1 MAAAKAPEREN
12 EVRAEA
18 KYVRVS
24 ARKARLVTE
33 HIRGRSVPE
42 ARTVLAFTERAVAKE
57 IEKVL
62 HSAVSNAEANHGMIG
77 DELFVSTVY
86 VDEGPTIKRWRA
98 RARGRVA
105 RINKRT
111 CHITVKVAPLEGV
124 TPAAIA
130 PAVEEA
136 AATKAPRKRAAAAK
150 TPAKKPTTR
159 KKKEAT
165 A

>member
-1 MAAAKAPEREN
+1 VATRSPEKQ

-42 ARTVLAFTERAVAKE
+42 ARTVLMFTERAVAKE

-111 CHITVKVAPLEGV
+111 CHITVKVAEREGV
-124 TPAAIA
+124 TRATAA
-130 PAVEEA
+130 PASEET
-136 AATKAPRKRAAAAK
+136 ATTAKPPRKRAAA
-150 TPAKKPTTR
+150 AKKPTTR

>member
-1 MAAAKAPEREN
+1 MAAAAAPEKQN

-111 CHITVKVAPLEGV
+111 CHITVKVAPLENV
-124 TPAAIA
+124 KPALVA
-130 PAVEEA
+130 PAVEDA
-136 AATKAPRKRAAAAK
+136 AATTAPRKGAAAAK

>member
-1 MAAAKAPEREN
+1 VKEVVPPAKPPVREN

-33 HIRGRSVPE
+33 HIVAAACPRRDR
-42 ARTVLAFTERAVAKE
+42 ARVHGARVAKE

-86 VDEGPTIKRWRA
+86 VDEGGRLGDGLHVLERSDLDRDVQVRCGCGRYGGPA
-98 RARGRVA
+98 RACA
-105 RINKRT
+105 RS
-111 CHITVKVAPLEGV
+111 A
-124 TPAAIA
+124 
-130 PAVEEA
+130 
-136 AATKAPRKRAAAAK
+136 
-150 TPAKKPTTR
+150 
-159 KKKEAT
+159 
-165 A
+165 